1 MADEPKFNIKKVID
15 EGAQRMTVSDLAQKG
30 FRDIKVLDERVVQ
43 DLISRAVDKAV
54 STQTAGERARL
65 VANSRKELDRLMKE
79 RNEFMSK
86 AGMLEAGRNE
96 LVQQIE
102 KLQEEI
108 KLRRQIE
115 EQGEAGF
122 QTQLKEI
129 IARQKTLQERV
140 QALQAENAALRQ
152 ELEQAREEIRRLNGE
167 LEKTLADA
175 EAERTRIQ
183 EELQAAQARGEERSA
198 AEEEFRRALEE
209 AQAGRAG
216 AERRFEEARK
226 ENDALQAQVEGER
239 GKARRSEEEA
249 SRLKARLEEEQ
260 EAGRKSLEEAKARQ
274 AELERRIAQ
283 AAAEAARPREAP
295 PPARKPRAAA
305 PAVREPAP
313 PPPKPAEAIPRP
325 PAAPAPQRAAPAAKP
340 PPAAPRPPG
349 IKEGKGL
356 DIGTVYLVAA
366 EEDEKGEVQIRL
378 KRNAFVDIAIDASTK
393 SKLTRLKV
401 PYVVQGNKFYV
412 LGDHAFEMANAL
424 GKNTRR
430 PMKDGLISAKES
442 DALPVMKL
450 LIGSILGEPRFAD
463 ETCFYSVPGDPID
476 SDLSVVYHKDLFD
489 AVLKA
494 LGYRPHHILEGHA
507 VVFAELAQDDFT
519 GIGISCGGGMFN
531 VCVSYKSVPAIAFS
545 TSRGGDWIDNNV
557 ATVLGIKPVRAALIK
572 ERGIDLM
579 NPKTREEDAI
589 SIYYRDLI
597 NYTLTNIRE
606 RFLAAEN
613 MPSFPEPIAIVFSGG
628 TSLAGGFIELA
639 RKVLNE
645 LEFPIPVRE
654 IRHAPDPLNATAKG
668 CLTAAMLE
676 VAQHGA

>member
-1 MADEPKFNIKKVID
+1 
-15 EGAQRMTVSDLAQKG
+15 MTVSDLAQKG

-129 IARQKTLQERV
+129 IGRQKALQERV

-152 ELEQAREEIRRLNGE
+152 ELEQAREEIRRLNGD
-167 LEKTLADA
+167 LEKGRADA
-175 EAERTRIQ
+175 EAERARIQ
-183 EELQAAQARGEERSA
+183 EELRAAQAHGEERSA
-198 AEEEFRRALEE
+198 AEEELRRALEE

-216 AERRFEEARK
+216 AEQRLEEARK
-226 ENDALQAQVEGER
+226 ETGALQAQAEGER

-249 SRLKARLEEEQ
+249 ARLKTRLEEEQ
-260 EAGRKSLEEAKARQ
+260 EAGRKSREEAKARQ

-295 PPARKPRAAA
+295 PPARKPRAEA
-305 PAVREPAP
+305 PAVREPAAL
-313 PPPKPAEAIPRP
+313 PPKPAEAIPRP
-325 PAAPAPQRAAPAAKP
+325 PAVPAPVRAAPAAKP
-340 PPAAPRPPG
+340 PPAAPRRPG
-349 IKEGKGL
+349 LKEGKGL

-378 KRNAFVDIAIDASTK
+378 NRNAFVDIAIDASTR
-393 SKLTRLKV
+393 SKLTRLNV
-401 PYVVQGNKFYV
+401 PYVAQGNKFYV

-430 PMKDGLISAKES
+430 PMKDGLISARES

-450 LIGSILGEPRFAD
+450 LIGSILGGPRLAD

-507 VVFAELAQDDFT
+507 VVFSELAQEDFT

-557 ATVLGIKPVRAALIK
+557 ATVLGIKASRAALIK
-572 ERGIDLM
+572 ERGIDLVS
-579 NPKTREEDAI
+579 PKTREEDAI

-613 MPSFPEPIAIVFSGG
+613 MPSFPEPISIVFSGG
-628 TSLAGGFIELA
+628 TSLAGGFIDLA

-654 IRHAPDPLNATAKG
+654 IRHARDPLHATAKG
-668 CLTAAMLE
+668 CLTAALLE
-676 VAQHGA
+676 VAQRGA